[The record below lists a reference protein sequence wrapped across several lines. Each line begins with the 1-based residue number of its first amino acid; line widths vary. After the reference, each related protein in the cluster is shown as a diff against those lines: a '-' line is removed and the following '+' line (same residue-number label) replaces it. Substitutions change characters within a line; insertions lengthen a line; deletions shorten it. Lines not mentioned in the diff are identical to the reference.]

1 MGISV
6 AAVALVAGVAGCQN
20 GAEKDGGSDKAGAQA
35 QSRTPAQAVTA
46 AYKKTRAAKS
56 AKFRMAMSMPGPA
69 AAGGG
74 DMKAEGV
81 TGWNPSV
88 MDMTVDMS
96 KVAAASG
103 GPQKMRM
110 IMKDGAMYMEAGQM
124 PGQDMEGKRWLKLD
138 LKAAAEASGDEK
150 AVQQM
155 TRGLDDMNQDPA
167 QQLALMLDSPSIK
180 HVGAE
185 KIDGKQN
192 QHYKGKLTVDEAL
205 KSNKQADALSPE
217 ERKKLLERVKKAGV
231 TGYDIDVWVNE
242 DDYPSKMNIAM
253 DGKQGLTKMQMDLYD
268 YGAKAEVST
277 PAEDETVDLFK
288 MLKEAAEKQKALAQ
302 G

>member
-1 MGISV
+1 MGISA

-20 GAEKDGGSDKAGAQA
+20 GTEKADGPDSKAGAQT

-46 AYKKTRAAKS
+46 AYKKTQAAKS
-56 AKFRMAMSMPGPA
+56 AKFRMAMSMPA
-69 AAGGG
+69 AAGGGG

-81 TGWNPSV
+81 MGWNPSV

-110 IMKDGAMYMEAGQM
+110 IMNDGAMFMETGKM
-124 PGQDMEGKRWLKLD
+124 PGPEMEGKRWFKLD

-217 ERKKLLERVKKAGV
+217 DRKKLLENVKKAGI

-242 DDYPSKMNIAM
+242 NDYPSKMNVAM
-253 DGKQGLTKMQMDLYD
+253 DSKQGPMKVQMDLYD
-268 YGAKAEVST
+268 YGAKADVRT

-288 MLKEAAEKQKALAQ
+288 MLKDASEKQKALSQ